1 MSDKKDYIK
10 HFGPVKAL
18 DDDNVVK
25 KLDSLKAIFNLST
38 DDLFV
43 HWETFNVT
51 KVQEDLD
58 LNTENLDRLQQYVQ
72 EILSSSSKATPSVKK
87 ARDITSSRKPVIRS
101 SAGFS
106 SSPGVPSTPS
116 LKRRKV
122 GDNIDSSPGDYATAN
137 NTFQSPT
144 PKTPGS
150 KEVGSNTVLETLNPQ
165 IDELQGYIELE
176 EDPATAI
183 KLFKLGLNFDAS
195 KYKFRTMSMKL
206 LESADVLDDQI
217 DTVSQL
223 FQENA
228 KRDLITVEFGNPCLS
243 SQFDIYVCGRIVPDS
258 PLYDKEHTHTLNDTS
273 LYLETSRFGGIGQR
287 IPLDLSNLTE
297 YSFFAGQI
305 VVLKGRNPTGR
316 KFIIQ
321 ELLPLPSLGA
331 PLSNKQ
337 ELTEYQ
343 ELTETSGL
351 KILVAAGPFTNG
363 HNLNYT
369 KLSSLVDRINDQV
382 KPHVVLLY
390 GPFVDLSNQAV
401 MKGDIE
407 LPNEKYQPRNLD
419 EVFKKTVTPI
429 IKKINPRIQVIMV
442 PSLRDSAAM
451 HASYPQ
457 DAFDRKAFGLP
468 KNVKV
473 FPNPSSFS
481 VNEVLFGNS
490 NLDIFKDLKDVY
502 KGNSLNPNS
511 QVLSNRF
518 ERISN
523 HIFEQRRYYPVFP
536 GSIRRTGGNSEG
548 NGAKN
553 ALFDGLMGE
562 ELAET
567 TVGGSALEMPYMGLT
582 ELGDSLPDI
591 LVAPS
596 ELKYFAKVIKG
607 VVVINPGYF
616 IKGNK
621 DPNKEDGTY
630 AVVSIRAPE
639 VGEEGNVEPTEANPD
654 LYFHNVYKRARV
666 DILKV

>member
-10 HFGPVKAL
+10 HFGPVDAL
-18 DDDNVVK
+18 NEDETVK

-51 KVQEDLD
+51 KVQDDLD
-58 LNTENLDRLQQYVQ
+58 LNLVNLDRLQQYIQ
-72 EILSSSSKATPSVKK
+72 ESLTSSSKATPAVKK

-122 GDNIDSSPGDYATAN
+122 DNIESSPGDYATAN

-150 KEVGSNTVLETLNPQ
+150 KEVEPNTVLETLNPH
-165 IDELQGYIELE
+165 IDELRGYIELE

-217 DTVSQL
+217 DTVSLL
-223 FQENA
+223 FQEKA
-228 KRDLITVEFGNPCLS
+228 KNDQKPVDFGNPCMS

-258 PLYDKEHTHTLNDTS
+258 PLYDKEYTHTLNDTS

-287 IPLDLSNLTE
+287 IPLDLANLTE

-316 KFIIQ
+316 KFIIL

-337 ELTEYQ
+337 ELEEYQ
-343 ELTETSGL
+343 ELTDASGL
-351 KILVAAGPFTNG
+351 KFLVAAGPFSNG

-369 KLSSLVDRINDQV
+369 KLSSLVDRINNDV

-390 GPFVDLSNQAV
+390 GPFVDLSNQSV
-401 MKGDIE
+401 IKGEIE
-407 LPNEKYQPRNLD
+407 IPNEKQQPRNLD
-419 EVFKKTVTPI
+419 DVFKKTITPI
-429 IKKINPRIQVIMV
+429 IKKINPRIQVILV
-442 PSLRDSAAM
+442 PSLRDSAAL

-481 VNEVLFGNS
+481 VNEVLIGNS
-490 NLDIFKDLKDVY
+490 NLDVFKDLKDVY
-502 KGNSLNPNS
+502 KGNTLNPNS

-518 ERISN
+518 ERITN

-536 GSIRRTGGNSEG
+536 GSIRRTGGTKEDNE
-548 NGAKN
+548 AKS

-562 ELAET
+562 DLAET
-567 TVGGSALEMPYMGLT
+567 TVGGAALEMPYMGLT

-621 DPNKEDGTY
+621 DPAKEDGTY
-630 AVVSIRAPE
+630 AVVSIKAPD
-639 VGEEGNVEPTEANPD
+639 VAGDDNVEQAENNPD

-666 DILKV
+666 DILRS